1 MNYRGET
8 QLTSWKQNGMAKT
21 LTPMMQ
27 LIRLNTTGL
36 VLILESVEQR

>member
-1 MNYRGET
+1 MNYSET

-27 LIRLNTTGL
+27 LIRLKTTGL
-36 VLILESVEQR
+36 VLIVESVDQR